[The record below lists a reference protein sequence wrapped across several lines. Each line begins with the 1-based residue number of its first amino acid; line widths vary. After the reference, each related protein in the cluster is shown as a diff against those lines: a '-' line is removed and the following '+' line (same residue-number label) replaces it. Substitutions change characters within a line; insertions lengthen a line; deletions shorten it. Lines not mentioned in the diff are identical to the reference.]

1 MTELNKIENPMN
13 TTKTKTLNIH
23 PVTIEL
29 KGVKSYT
36 FQILLVGMAVA
47 LPYIAHTAGA
57 PVRYLLP
64 MHWAVILAGLVYGWR
79 SGAIT
84 GLLAPV
90 VSFLI
95 SGMPLPHILGPMTIE
110 LFTYGIIAGLL
121 RESFKLNAFA
131 SVAVALIAGRILF
144 VISILLFGS
153 VSGSIPAYIQA
164 AMLPGLAAGLA
175 QIIILPFIA
184 KWWVEKERK

>member
-1 MTELNKIENPMN
+1 
-13 TTKTKTLNIH
+13 
-23 PVTIEL
+23 
-29 KGVKSYT
+29 
-36 FQILLVGMAVA
+36 
-47 LPYIAHTAGA
+47 
-57 PVRYLLP
+57 
-64 MHWAVILAGLVYGWR
+64 
-79 SGAIT
+79 
-84 GLLAPV
+84 
-90 VSFLI
+90 
-95 SGMPLPHILGPMTIE
+95 MTIE

>member
-1 MTELNKIENPMN
+1 MN
-13 TTKTKTLNIH
+13 TSQNKTLALNS
-23 PVTIEL
+23 TTLEL
-29 KGVKSYT
+29 KGIKSYT
-36 FQILLVGMAVA
+36 FQILLVGLAVV

-64 MHWAVILAGLVYGWR
+64 MHWAVILAGLVYGWK

-84 GLLAPV
+84 GLLAPI

-95 SGMPLPHILGPMTIE
+95 SGMPLPHILAPMTIE
-110 LFTYGIIAGLL
+110 LFTYGIIAGFL
-121 RESFKLNAFA
+121 RENFKLNAFV
-131 SVAVALIAGRILF
+131 SVAAALIAGRILF
-144 VISILLFGS
+144 VISVLSFGS
-153 VSGSIPAYIQA
+153 VSGSIPSYIQT